1 MLQPST
7 LFSEEIRAYQI
18 YSLYYGTCTL
28 CTRKLAQGDMTYVG
42 YLADG
47 KMAVVCE
54 TCKDQLT
61 HEIKHYVYHPKEYN
75 VPNKDT
81 LLWRYQDFP
90 KFVSLLDSGELFFTR
105 ADYFDDTFEGARG
118 FYFQKDAIYESMKPE
133 FSLKAKSLL
142 FKKGNDNPTEEE
154 VDSLAM
160 EEVKTFIK
168 FQEQKRK
175 EYFVSCWH
183 ANERESEAMWKLYI
197 SAKNQGVAI
206 QTTMERLCYSVGK
219 TGFEV
224 GGVNYISF
232 EEPLK
237 VNDVPIWY
245 KRTAFK
251 HENEVRAIF
260 KETGSTIEGMPVKM
274 DLDMLID
281 KVYVSPSAP
290 VWFANLVKSVLMKYG
305 LNKKVEYSKL
315 DENPIY

>member
-1 MLQPST
+1 MLQPSA
-7 LFSEEIRAYQI
+7 LFSEEIRAFQI
-18 YSLYYGTCTL
+18 YSLYYGRCIH
-28 CTRKLAQGDMTYVG
+28 CGRELAQGDKAYVG
-42 YLADG
+42 YLSDG

-54 TCKDQLT
+54 ACKDQLA
-61 HEIKHYVYHPKEYN
+61 HDIKHYVYHPKEVS
-75 VPNKDT
+75 VPKKDT

-90 KFVSLLDSGELFFTR
+90 KFVSLLDSGTLFFTR
-105 ADYFDDTFEGARG
+105 ADNFEDTFEGARG
-118 FYFQKDAIYESMKPE
+118 FYFQKDAIYESMKLE

-142 FKKGNDNPTEEE
+142 LKKGKDNPTDEEIDFMTMAE
-154 VDSLAM
+154 S
-160 EEVKTFIK
+160 KKFIK
-168 FQEQKRK
+168 LQEQKRK
-175 EYFVSCWH
+175 DYFVSCWH

-206 QTTMERLCYSVGK
+206 QTTMERLCYSIGK

-224 GGVNYISF
+224 GNVNYISY
-232 EEPLK
+232 EEPLR

-260 KETGSTIEGMPVKM
+260 KEAGSTIGGLPVKI

-281 KVYVSPSAP
+281 KVFVSPSAP
-290 VWFANLVKSVLMKYG
+290 IWFSNLVDSVLKKYG
-305 LNKKVEYSKL
+305 LNKIVEHSKL